1 MTHWAHYQPALGRR
15 ADGATPGVDSA
26 IADLVWGE
34 QAATT
39 ASLDTGALGER
50 GANPV
55 LVPKTVT
62 PTLGFVLTGKTFVF
76 FTKSNV
82 SYVAFFPISS
92 FILPPYSRC
101 HFSSYANNQVFN
113 VPMGGKIP
121 DMDHALTSEG
131 EAVWSKELAVSAMH
145 YTGE

>member
-62 PTLGFVLTGKTFVF
+62 PTLGCAWTGK
-76 FTKSNV
+76 
-82 SYVAFFPISS
+82 P
-92 FILPPYSRC
+92 
-101 HFSSYANNQVFN
+101 
-113 VPMGGKIP
+113 
-121 DMDHALTSEG
+121 
-131 EAVWSKELAVSAMH
+131 
-145 YTGE
+145 